1 MLARNRGVVFLAW
14 RELTFARI
22 RFLLMGAV
30 VALISVLVILLSG
43 LSTGLVNDGVSG
55 LQRIPADAFAFA
67 AGTKT
72 DSAFTRSTVS
82 LAQVDTWKAWSGG
95 PRPVRRHSRQLR
107 CSSGRARH
115 AGRCRRRDRGRLKRR
130 PRCGRRAHD
139 RSARHQAH
147 GRGNRAGPADLRT
160 RRHRLHA
167 LAVLATDPRWG
178 GCW

>member
-55 LQRIPADAFAFA
+55 LQRMPADAFAFA

-82 LAQVDTWKAWSGG
+82 LAQVETWKSQAGVEDAAALGMSFVNTSG
-95 PRPVRRHSRQLR
+95 PRGPVDLALFGVDGGGFLAPPVVDGASVGAEDGIVVG
-107 CSSGRARH
+107 ST
-115 AGRCRRRDRGRLKRR
+115 AGLEVGDVLTIDRLGTRLTVVGVA
-130 PRCGRRAHD
+130 PG
-139 RSARHQAH
+139 Q
-147 GRGNRAGPADLRT
+147 RT
-160 RRHRLHA
+160 F
-167 LAVLATDPRWG
+167 
-178 GCW
+178 